1 MKRSAG
7 IIVAIVL
14 FVLVGA
20 AALMAGR
27 FERRMAI
34 AQEDMAVL
42 DFDDPQADYA
52 ALEEDIAGMPL
63 VSDRPLKEIRR
74 RRALLQYWKRDYRD
88 LIEAGRAANQGDDA
102 NAIDPE
108 LRVLAANALYRV
120 AQRGPQDR
128 ATLLKNLDAAI
139 RAYNEALRAGVERPD
154 IAFNYE
160 LAVRMRE
167 EIGAGKRKVLST
179 VKPDDT
185 ESDPN
190 MHGDPGEPPKDMK
203 VEQFQIRIP
212 MDPKEIKQ
220 SQEQAAG
227 TGAARRKRG

>member
-7 IIVAIVL
+7 IIIAGVL
-14 FVLVGA
+14 LVLVGV

-42 DFDDPQADYA
+42 DFADPQADYA
-52 ALEEDIAGMPL
+52 ALEEDLAGMRL
-63 VSDRPLKEIRR
+63 ISERPLKEIRR
-74 RRALLQYWKRDYRD
+74 RRAMLQYWQGDYAD
-88 LIEAGRAANQGDDA
+88 LIEVARSTNETEDEA
-102 NAIDPE
+102 AIDPE
-108 LRVLAANALYRV
+108 MRVLAANALYRM

-128 ATLLKNLDAAI
+128 ATLLRNLDAAI
-139 RAYNEALRAGVERPD
+139 RAYNAALRAGTERPD
-154 IAFNYE
+154 VAFNYE
-160 LAVRMRE
+160 LAVRMRG
-167 EIGAGKRKVLST
+167 EIGAGKRKALTSM
-179 VKPDDT
+179 KPDDT
-185 ESDPN
+185 ESEPN

-212 MDPKEIKQ
+212 MDPREIKQ

>member
-14 FVLVGA
+14 FLVVGA

-63 VSDRPLKEIRR
+63 VSERPLKEIRR

>member
-14 FVLVGA
+14 FGLVGT

-63 VSDRPLKEIRR
+63 VSERPLKEIRR
-74 RRALLQYWKRDYRD
+74 RRALLQYWQRDYRD
-88 LIEAGRAANQGDDA
+88 LIEAGRAANPGDDA

>member
-1 MKRSAG
+1 MKRSAA
-7 IIVAIVL
+7 IIAVILVL
-14 FVLVGA
+14 LLVGV

-42 DFDDPQADYA
+42 DFADPAADYA
-52 ALEEDIAGMPL
+52 ALEEDAAGVPL
-63 VSDRPLKEIRR
+63 VSERRLREIRQ
-74 RRALLQYWKRDYRD
+74 RRALLQYWQRDYND
-88 LIEAGRAANQGDDA
+88 LVEVARSANQADDPDS
-102 NAIDPE
+102 IDPE
-108 LRVLAANALYRV
+108 MRVLAANALYRV

-128 ATLLKNLDAAI
+128 ATLLKNLDAAV
-139 RAYNEALRAGVERPD
+139 RAYNEALRAGVTRSD

-167 EIGAGKRKVLST
+167 EVGAGKRKALMQAKT
-179 VKPDDT
+179 DET
-185 ESDPN
+185 QSDPN
-190 MHGDPGEPPKDMK
+190 MHGDPGEPPKEMK

-227 TGAARRKRG
+227 TGAPRRKRG

>member
-1 MKRSAG
+1 MRRAVSIIIG
-7 IIVAIVL
+7 IL
-14 FVLVGA
+14 LLVVVGVVF
-20 AALMAGR
+20 LMAGR

-42 DFDDPQADYA
+42 DFADPQADYA
-52 ALEEDIAGMPL
+52 ALEVDLTGIPL
-63 VSDRPLKEIRR
+63 VSERPLREIRR
-74 RRALLQYWKRDYRD
+74 RRAVLQYWQADYAD
-88 LIEAGRAANQGDDA
+88 LIEVARTAGAADDA
-102 NAIDPE
+102 DSVDPE
-108 LRVLAANALYRV
+108 MRVLAANALYRV
-120 AQRGPQDR
+120 AQHGPQDR
-128 ATLLKNLDAAI
+128 VTLLKNLDAAI
-139 RAYNEALRAGVERPD
+139 RAYGEALRAGVERSD

-160 LAVRMRE
+160 LAVRMRD
-167 EIGAGKRKVLST
+167 EIGAGKRKVLSSA
-179 VKPDDT
+179 KPDDT